1 MLARSLPLPAHSLGE
16 GMVECNGTGFRTH
29 SHTATT
35 VPALLRIEDNRGFP
49 FLWIGNEEI
58 HLAYLYTDIA
68 SVTNIRVK
76 YYRIGGGAPVGKGIY
91 LFLRHPLAP

>member
-1 MLARSLPLPAHSLGE
+1 MFTCFFALPANPLGK
-16 GMVECNGTGFRTH
+16 GMVECNGTRFRAH
-29 SHTATT
+29 GNTAPS
-35 VPALLRIEDNRGFP
+35 VPALLWIEDNRGFP
-49 FLWIGNEEI
+49 FLWIGNEDI

-68 SVTNIRVK
+68 SVTNIWVK